1 MNNGSGLIGTVFI
14 VLLAIAL
21 FAVLFGAF
29 LLVPLLVVIFGF
41 FALMIAQRSAGR
53 GTPRPLEPTE
63 KKENPDTPDRHA

>member
-1 MNNGSGLIGTVFI
+1 MNQSGGSGGILTTIFI

-41 FALMIAQRSAGR
+41 VALLVAQRSAGSS
-53 GTPRPLEPTE
+53 GPPSKPD
-63 KKENPDTPDRHA
+63 KKENPPDA